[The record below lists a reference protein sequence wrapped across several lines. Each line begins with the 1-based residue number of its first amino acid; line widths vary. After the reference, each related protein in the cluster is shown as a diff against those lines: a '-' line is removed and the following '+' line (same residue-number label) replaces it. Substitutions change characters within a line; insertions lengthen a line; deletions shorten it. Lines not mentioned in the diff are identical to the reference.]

1 MKFLFSILLGFIK
14 RHLNNKQSD
23 SCVTHAPHLL
33 CGFIIVYLKTPRDV
47 SLEDKSYCEFIFLI
61 GQQL

>member
-14 RHLNNKQSD
+14 RHLNNKQLD

-33 CGFIIVYLKTPRDV
+33 CGFVIVYLKTPRDV
-47 SLEDKSYCEFIFLI
+47 SLEDKSP
-61 GQQL
+61 

>member
-14 RHLNNKQSD
+14 RHLNNKQLD

-33 CGFIIVYLKTPRDV
+33 CGLLYLKTPGDF
-47 SLEDKSYCEFIFLI
+47 SLEDKSP
-61 GQQL
+61 